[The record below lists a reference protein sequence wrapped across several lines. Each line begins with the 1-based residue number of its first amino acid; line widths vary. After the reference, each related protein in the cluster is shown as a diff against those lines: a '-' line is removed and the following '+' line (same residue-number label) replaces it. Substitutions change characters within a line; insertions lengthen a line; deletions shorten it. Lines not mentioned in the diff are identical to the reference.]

1 MVHRA
6 IAPTSTNAERQ
17 PKYWP
22 RKVATGLPSNMAKV
36 RPIITR
42 ATAPAR
48 WSLAT
53 MLDAT
58 TAAMP
63 KYAPWGR
70 PLMKRKATRLL
81 NEGAK
86 AVARLPRAYR
96 AISSNS
102 MCLRSSRAPRIASV
116 GAPTITPSA

>member
-1 MVHRA
+1 
-6 IAPTSTNAERQ
+6 
-17 PKYWP
+17 
-22 RKVATGLPSNMAKV
+22 MANV

-48 WSLAT
+48 WLFAT

-70 PLMKRKATRLL
+70 PLMKRKATRPPK
-81 NEGAK
+81 EGAN
-86 AVARLPRAYR
+86 AVARLPKAYS
-96 AISSNS
+96 AINSSS
-102 MCLRSSRAPRIASV
+102 MCLRSSLAPRIASV